1 MDKRQSYSIKEA
13 ASLPE
18 PRKLRSRKSVQ
29 VEPECSYMFGGLGDL
44 RRQPY
49 IIRSPLRERDAITN
63 TESHEPT
70 PKRAAPA
77 KTDAANAKYCDA
89 ATVAEKFRAAPSVAD
104 GAVKVNPLLLST
116 SGEGGK
122 GPLLCGQTEKI
133 RRTKER
139 EMLSAIMEVANHG
152 KFRSLTQKKCFPF
165 LPAKRE
171 TAKRWLLGG
180 KKKRKRSGPFILR
193 PRPTIAY

>member
-13 ASLPE
+13 APLPE

-29 VEPECSYMFGGLGDL
+29 VEPQCSYMFGGLGDL

-49 IIRSPLRERDAITN
+49 IIRSPLRERDAKTN

-70 PKRAAPA
+70 PKRAADPA

-89 ATVAEKFRAAPSVAD
+89 ATVAEKFRAAPSV
-104 GAVKVNPLLLST
+104 AVKVNPLLLST

-152 KFRSLTQKKCFPF
+152 KFRSLT
-165 LPAKRE
+165 
-171 TAKRWLLGG
+171 
-180 KKKRKRSGPFILR
+180 
-193 PRPTIAY
+193 

>member
-13 ASLPE
+13 ALLPE

-29 VEPECSYMFGGLGDL
+29 VEPECSYMYGGLGDL

-49 IIRSPLRERDAITN
+49 IIRSPLRERDAKTN

-70 PKRAAPA
+70 PKRAADPA

-89 ATVAEKFRAAPSVAD
+89 ATVRAAPSVAD

-122 GPLLCGQTEKI
+122 GPQLCGQTEKI

-152 KFRSLTQKKCFPF
+152 KFRSLT
-165 LPAKRE
+165 
-171 TAKRWLLGG
+171 
-180 KKKRKRSGPFILR
+180 
-193 PRPTIAY
+193 